1 MNTLTKILTNHEERF
16 YAKLLLQNKKIKRR
30 KQIRYLSMAASFA
43 LLISLPLYF
52 FFDYKKDVVAESPF
66 TEEVQGVINS
76 YQAKLDAEI
85 AEIKT
90 MACYAQMQKEI
101 AEIQKNSLP
110 AEELA
115 VLPIE
120 KQLYYIEQIYTIKIE
135 AVQYMQ
141 TVCI

>member
-1 MNTLTKILTNHEERF
+1 MNTILTNHEERF

-52 FFDYKKDVVAESPF
+52 FFDYKKDVVLESPF

-110 AEELA
+110 ADELA
-115 VLPIE
+115 ILPIE